1 MIPIQVPTGE
11 ISNEEA
17 NELADEILLR
27 GEFLGSREPGRFA
40 RAVDRV
46 IGWIGD
52 ALDRIF
58 STIFGGAGS
67 GAGVTLAYILLAVAI
82 VVLLLA
88 IWRAI
93 KGRTPKDDEADDP
106 GARIVFD
113 ELVDPNEL
121 RTDLAARTASGDWRG
136 AVVTGFRLAVVALI
150 DAGVAVERPGAT
162 AGDFGRAVD
171 RNRPELSDPYTQA
184 ASRFNLAFYSDA
196 EIVEGDY
203 KLVSALLSSLDR
215 VGAK

>member
-121 RTDLAARTASGDWRG
+121 RTDLAARTASEDWRG
-136 AVVTGFRLAVVALI
+136 AVVTGFRPGGFSSRTETSICPYCVRLSERGI
-150 DAGVAVERPGAT
+150 GVAVIT
-162 AGDFGRAVD
+162 
-171 RNRPELSDPYTQA
+171 SMSA
-184 ASRFNLAFYSDA
+184 ASPFAP
-196 EIVEGDY
+196 
-203 KLVSALLSSLDR
+203 SSIR
-215 VGAK
+215 CATPNRCCSSTIARRRS